1 MKITAITVLSILL
14 GFVSSGIADATSP
27 PRLFLYEGED
37 LLAVRSRVEAGDPV
51 LKPAMDKLINEAEAA
66 LGKGPFS
73 VMDKAIT
80 PPSGDKHDYMSVG
93 PYWWPNPDTKDGLP
107 YVRRDGEVNPERHH
121 YDNVGQ
127 SAMVNAT
134 ATLGLAYFMS
144 GDERYAAHAAKLLR
158 VWYLDEATRM
168 NPHLKYGQAVPGR
181 TEGRGIGII
190 DTTGL
195 INVIETAGMLAA
207 SPAWTAAD
215 REGLIQWFSEYLDW
229 LLTHPYG
236 KAERGERNNHGTW
249 YDAQAVSFALFCGRE
264 DIAREILDDVPK
276 TRIDKHFMPDGSQP
290 HELART
296 RSYPYSVMNLR
307 GFFHLAAFAEKLGI
321 DLWNYQS
328 EDGRSIRKG
337 LDWIV
342 EHAFGSGEWE
352 HRNMAPIA
360 PGPVLP
366 LLHRAA
372 LAYKDTAYEKKLEE
386 LAEDDWMADRHHL
399 LYPALDTETTAKE

>member
-1 MKITAITVLSILL
+1 MKVTTITLLTVFLALASP
-14 GFVSSGIADATSP
+14 GIADETSA
-27 PRLFLYEGED
+27 PRLFLYDGET
-37 LLAVRSRVEAGDPV
+37 LLALRTRVGAGDPV
-51 LKPAMDKLINEAEAA
+51 LKPAMDKLVNEAESA
-66 LGKGPFS
+66 LDEGPFS
-73 VMDKAIT
+73 VMDKTTT

-93 PYWWPNPDTKDGLP
+93 PYWWPNPDTEDGLP
-107 YVRRDGEVNPERHH
+107 YVRRDGEVNPERHQ
-121 YDNVGQ
+121 YDNVFQ
-127 SAMVNAT
+127 AALVNAT
-134 ATLGLAYFMS
+134 TTLGLAYFLT
-144 GDERYAAHAAKLLR
+144 GDERYATHAAKLLR

-195 INVIETAGMLAA
+195 INVIETAGMLEA
-207 SPAWTAAD
+207 SAAWTPAD
-215 REGLIQWFSEYLDW
+215 QEGLKEWFSGYLDW
-229 LLTHPYG
+229 LLTHPHG

-249 YDAQAVSFALFCGRE
+249 YDVQVVSFALFCGRD

-352 HRNMAPIA
+352 HRNMAPIT

-372 LAYKDTAYEKKLEE
+372 LAYKDTAYGKKLGE
-386 LAEDDWMADRHHL
+386 LAGDDWMADRRHL
-399 LYPALDTETTAKE
+399 LYPAPGSGTTAKE